1 MADFQHRRD
10 RALVRFSGELTLEA
24 AVDLVET
31 IDTLVRVYFYD
42 LIEIQISSL
51 GGASSALEHY
61 LDAHRRWRAA
71 GVRVRTCVI
80 SRAASAAALI
90 LSLGDERI
98 AEPGA
103 SLLYHLFRMPSS
115 DPVTAS
121 AAALIFADLTR
132 LDEQYVARLV
142 DRAMADADGAAMVSV
157 EVEPSDSHVLRLLTA
172 DLPSGVKGRRRTLR
186 GLARALERAV
196 RRALRANDRAALVEI
211 YRKLCRSE
219 LSVSPAVARLLRLI
233 DRVGT
238 AQAPSSVAPQA
249 PGLTIPQ
256 WAALYPPA
264 GEVPRAILTRHT
276 LALGDTGSGK
286 SASAVL
292 PVVRALVHAPAG
304 RVGAALVIDPKGE
317 IGPLLERE
325 APERLHTVVPSQS
338 GLDLMAGPDWSLAD
352 HLTAGHFLGA
362 AMRIAVRVLGFDP
375 TLPTRV
381 LVEHQAPESSTHA
394 DYFDRDGSA
403 LLLTTLAFVLMVTR
417 PGAPPPAQW
426 CPDDAREWMQRLLA
440 RAQGGAG
447 GRGHNA
453 LALAA
458 YVLDT
463 GFPLGSASDFPDHG
477 ADPPWLFGIAVGGA
491 ASQWGTEPGEA
502 RDLVD
507 RVKGYWQPMAR
518 EVPRQF
524 AGVLSSARVAC
535 SALAEP
541 GLATVIYF
549 GCEPGAAGTGGFAR
563 ELARVVSRD
572 APGRVLL
579 YQPSRSGLDSLVGK
593 ALKALFFEA
602 VLNDPD
608 RVRGGADLPLVGYVA
623 DECHRFITSDPVHG
637 EQGFLDTCRSFGVA
651 CVFACQ
657 SIASIEHALA
667 QRGGGDAQDRA
678 AVSILW
684 NNTGSKLFFRSTD
697 PRTAGRVDDVCPV
710 LPGLTPVTRV
720 RPLPS
725 LVPGECYAVLAD
737 GRFERRQLEPV
748 LPAAPERSAARRPS
762 RRARPSRGTR
772 VRPGSES

>member
-1 MADFQHRRD
+1 MVNYQHRAD
-10 RALVRFSGELTLEA
+10 RAVVQFSGELTHEA
-24 AVDLVET
+24 AVELV
-31 IDTLVRVYFYD
+31 DTVDMLVRVYFHSVVE
-42 LIEIQISSL
+42 LVIASL

-61 LDAHRRWRAA
+61 LNAQCRWRAA
-71 GVRVRTCVI
+71 GVRVRTRVVE
-80 SRAASAAALI
+80 RAASAAALM

-103 SLLYHLFRMPSS
+103 SLLYHLFRMPSN

-132 LDEQYVARLV
+132 LDEQYVGRLV

-157 EVEPSDSHVLRLLTA
+157 DVEPSDCQLLRLLTA
-172 DLPSGVKGRRRTLR
+172 DLPSGAKGCARTLR
-186 GLARALERAV
+186 GLARELERVV
-196 RRALRANDRAALVEI
+196 RRALRAKDRAALAEI
-211 YRKLCRSE
+211 YRRLCRSE
-219 LSVSPAVARLLRLI
+219 LPVSPAVARTLRLI

-238 AQAPSSVAPQA
+238 PQAPSSVAPEA
-249 PGLTIPQ
+249 LGLTIPQ

-264 GEVPRAILTRHT
+264 GEIPRAILTRHT

-286 SASAVL
+286 TASAVL
-292 PVVRALVHAPAG
+292 PVVRALLQAPAG
-304 RVGAALVIDPKGE
+304 SVGAALVIDPKRE

-338 GLDLMAGPDWSLAD
+338 GLDLMTGPDWSLAD
-352 HLTAGHFLGA
+352 DLAAGHFLGA
-362 AMRIAVRVLGFDP
+362 AMRILVRVLGFDP

-381 LVEHQAPESSTHA
+381 LVEHHAPESSTNA
-394 DYFDRDGSA
+394 AYFDRDGSA

-417 PGAPPPAQW
+417 RRAPLPEQW

-463 GFPLGSASDFPDHG
+463 GFPLGGASDFPDHR

-502 RDLVD
+502 RDLID
-507 RVKGYWQPMAR
+507 RVKGYWRPMAR
-518 EVPRQF
+518 EVPWQF

-549 GCEPGAAGTGGFAR
+549 GCEPGAAGTGGLAR
-563 ELARVVSRD
+563 ELARAVSRD

-593 ALKALFFEA
+593 VLKALFFEA

-623 DECHRFITSDPVHG
+623 DDCHRFITSDPVHG
-637 EQGFLDTCRSFGVA
+637 EQSFLDTCRSFGVA
-651 CVFACQ
+651 CVLACQ

-667 QRGGGDAQDRA
+667 QRGGGEAQDRA

-697 PRTAGRVDDVCPV
+697 PRTAGRVDVARGSGVVAPAV
-710 LPGLTPVTRV
+710 PSAGAAGV
-720 RPLPS
+720 RPAGRLMS
-725 LVPGECYAVLAD
+725 ARAD
-737 GRFERRQLEPV
+737 
-748 LPAAPERSAARRPS
+748 
-762 RRARPSRGTR
+762 
-772 VRPGSES
+772 